1 MEGMS
6 RSSLSRAL
14 PWIAL
19 ITVWILWGSTYL
31 GIRVAVQ
38 TIPPFLMAGTR
49 YMIAGAVLAIGM
61 LIWDRTLLSQM
72 KWPQW
77 RSLLTT
83 AALLLLGGNGIL
95 CWAEQVLPSGIAAL
109 IVATVPIAMV
119 VVNALLT
126 RVAIPLAAIVGLV
139 LGSLGIIAL
148 VGIHAGSI
156 PLVPAVMTLIASISW
171 ATGSVLGRLNAA
183 DRRNPLLPALEMF
196 AGGVMLCIA
205 GASLGEIPQVHVA
218 AITTASW
225 LGWLW
230 LIVGGAIVGYTA
242 YVYAVRK
249 LPTNIVATYAY
260 VNPIVAVALGSLVL
274 GEPITLNVIVGG
286 AIIVLGVLAILRA
299 PKETSEQRQPKAA

>member
-1 MEGMS
+1 MEGMN
-6 RSSLSRAL
+6 RSNLTRAL

-49 YMIAGAVLAIGM
+49 YMIAGAILALGM

-119 VVNALLT
+119 IVNAVLT

-139 LGSLGIIAL
+139 LGSLGIVAL

-156 PLVPAVMTLIASISW
+156 PLVPAVMTLVASISW

-196 AGGVMLCIA
+196 AGGAMLCIA
-205 GASLGEIPQVHVA
+205 GASLGEVPQVHLA

-249 LPTNIVATYAY
+249 LPTNVVATYAY

-274 GEPITLNVIVGG
+274 GEPITVNVIVGG

-299 PKETSEQRQPKAA
+299 PKEPATQQQAEAA